1 MSLSFKLTY
10 NTKGF
15 FFKQKTPTI
24 VNYLYKTSDKETLS
38 KQSGPYYNEK
48 LVSVE

>member
-24 VNYLYKTSDKETLS
+24 VNYLYKTSKRHYQNS
-38 KQSGPYYNEK
+38 
-48 LVSVE
+48 LVLITMKN